1 MYTKLANSILTST
14 VWMESDQTRIVWMT
28 LLAMCDKNGDVQAS
42 IPGLANVARV
52 PIEAVEAAIE
62 VFMSPDPY
70 SRTKS
75 DEGRRIEEIEGGW
88 TLLNH
93 EKYRDLASNSDRKAK
108 SAQRQ
113 KRHRDRQ
120 KRNGSVTRNAKS
132 VTEHPETVTACD
144 KSRQIPH
151 TDTDT
156 DTEEKETIKEKS
168 ASVTAYTPGPGIVVP
183 PRINLPEVID
193 AVGAWVHWR
202 YFKDVQHSVFSDS
215 PQEQSVWVTIN
226 RWEVSPEQIITRLH
240 ECVANGWNRLVAP
253 ESPLHHSEAAATD
266 LEDTWDALTT
276 FLGKIPPGETYTD
289 RITAKFGSK
298 VAALVKKFGYNE
310 IKTANDFEDSRM
322 KKRFVREMQS

>member
-52 PIEAVEAAIE
+52 PIEAVETAIT
-62 VFMSPDPY
+62 VFLSPDPY

-93 EKYRDLASNSDRKAK
+93 ETYRDLASDADRKAK

-113 KRHRDRQ
+113 KRHRERQ
-120 KRNGSVTRNAKS
+120 KRNAVEPRNAKS
-132 VTEHPETVTACD
+132 VTHNAENVTPCD

-151 TDTDT
+151 THTDT
-156 DTEEKETIKEKS
+156 DTEGKETIKEKS
-168 ASVTAYTPGPGIVVP
+168 AGVTAYTPGPGITVP
-183 PRINLPEVID
+183 DHLNLPEVIE
-193 AVGAWVHWR
+193 AVGAWVNWR
-202 YFKDVQHSVFSDS
+202 YFKDVQHSVFADS

-226 RWEVSPEQIITRLH
+226 RWEVTPEQIITRIH
-240 ECVANGWNRLVAP
+240 ECVANGWNRLIAP
-253 ESPLHHSEAAATD
+253 ETPLHHGNAAAAD
-266 LEDTWDALTT
+266 LEDTWDELTT
-276 FLGKIPPGETYTD
+276 FIGKIPPGETYTD
-289 RITAKFGSK
+289 RITAKFGSE

-310 IKTANDFEDSRM
+310 IKTANDFEDSRL